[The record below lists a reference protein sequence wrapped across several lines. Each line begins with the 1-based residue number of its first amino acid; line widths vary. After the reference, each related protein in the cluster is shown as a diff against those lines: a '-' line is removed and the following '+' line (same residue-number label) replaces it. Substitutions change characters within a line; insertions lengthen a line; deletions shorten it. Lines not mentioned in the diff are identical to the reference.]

1 MHGVS
6 AASDLPHL
14 KVCFH
19 SISHIKVRRRL
30 TVNTSEELAGRE
42 NSWHSRVSTCPC
54 RLKDMKIRGKRKKV
68 ESWFTEKRTPIRS
81 GKALKVIFPHKRPA
95 GKHGN

>member
-6 AASDLPHL
+6 AASHCSPI

-30 TVNTSEELAGRE
+30 TAEKLAGRL
-42 NSWHSRVSTCPC
+42 NSCAFSSLHLPVPH
-54 RLKDMKIRGKRKKV
+54 KEMKIRGKRKKL

-81 GKALKVIFPHKRPA
+81 GKALKAILPHKRPA
-95 GKHGN
+95 RKHGN

>member
-42 NSWHSRVSTCPC
+42 NSCAFSSLHLPVPSQGNENQGQTQETGILVHR
-54 RLKDMKIRGKRKKV
+54 
-68 ESWFTEKRTPIRS
+68 EKNSYPLGQS
-81 GKALKVIFPHKRPA
+81 P
-95 GKHGN
+95 